1 MSANNSSPARGR
13 GTARRAVEGEVTGPL
28 LAATPPPPASL
39 VPSAG
44 SIVPPARSWIAGG
57 NPTRR
62 SRFAREDFD
71 ALSAEQIAIYLSG
84 SPEERATFI
93 GAAAEAGVA
102 EAQAVFGQMLLDG
115 AGVAKN
121 EPAALGW
128 FVRAAAQHHLMA
140 INMVGRCYDL
150 GWGTAPDK
158 ARAAE
163 CYRIAAERGLDWGM
177 YNYATLL
184 ALGDGVVED
193 KVAALDWF
201 GKAAKLGNAK
211 AINFVGSFHEDGWVV
226 QRDMKKA
233 ARLYARA
240 AEGGDFRG
248 AFNHARMLG
257 AAGRVEEAI
266 GWLKRAGA
274 GGTPVFVDKA
284 SAWLE
289 AAEIPA
295 FRKRGVQALRIG
307 AGQC

>member
-1 MSANNSSPARGR
+1 MLASGLDELNALSPEDIAARLS
-13 GTARRAVEGEVTGPL
+13 GPL
-28 LAATPPPPASL
+28 
-39 VPSAG
+39 
-44 SIVPPARSWIAGG
+44 
-57 NPTRR
+57 
-62 SRFAREDFD
+62 
-71 ALSAEQIAIYLSG
+71 
-84 SPEERATFI
+84 EERATFVHV
-93 GAAAEAGVA
+93 AAVAGVA

-115 AGVAKN
+115 TGVAKD
-121 EPAALGW
+121 EVAALGW

-158 ARAAE
+158 RRAAE
-163 CYRIAAERGLDWGM
+163 CYRIAAERGLEWGM

-184 ALGDGVVED
+184 ALGDGVAED
-193 KVAALDWF
+193 KPAALDWF
-201 GKAAKLGNAK
+201 GKAAALGNAK

-226 QRDMKKA
+226 PRDMKKA

-257 AAGRVEEAI
+257 AAGRIEEAI

-274 GGTPVFVDKA
+274 GATPAFIDKA

-289 AAEIPA
+289 AADVPA
-295 FRKRGVQALRIG
+295 FRKRGVQALRMG